1 MLIELHSTLQ
11 IYVTSSA
18 LDGTL
23 QELQAEEGDQETS
36 RQLSAC
42 SAWIQEEAEEED
54 DEEDYLFT
62 QVFMFLGAYDVPSKG
77 LISHIH
83 LYPTPQL

>member
-1 MLIELHSTLQ
+1 MLIKLHSTLQ

-42 SAWIQEEAEEED
+42 SAWIQEEAKED

-62 QVFMFLGAYDVPSKG
+62 QVFMFGACDVPDKG

>member
-1 MLIELHSTLQ
+1 MQ

-42 SAWIQEEAEEED
+42 SAWIQEEVEED

-62 QVFMFLGAYDVPSKG
+62 QVFMFLGAYDVPDKG